1 MLETKHN
8 DIGMT
13 GLSLITLQLCMF
25 ELVKIL
31 EAQFVNVSARGQFE
45 VQSWKV
51 Y

>member
-1 MLETKHN
+1 MLKTKHI
-8 DIGMT
+8 DMGMT
-13 GLSLITLQLCMF
+13 GLSFITLHLCMF

-31 EAQFVNVSARGQFE
+31 EAQFVNVTVKGQFE